1 MVDLRIHRP
10 GPVSPLPKVFSLDGG
25 DYDVGSMILLDLVG
39 GVALLL
45 WGLHMV
51 HSGVVRAFGSDLR
64 RFLGMALRNRFLAVV
79 AGIFVTALLQSST
92 ATGLMTASFVTGGAV
107 DLAPALAIMLGANV
121 GTTLIVQMLSF
132 NVSALAPV
140 LFLIGVTAFKRG
152 GQTRTRDLG
161 RVAIGVGLMVLSLHI
176 LLDTLAPAENAPA
189 VRTLLGAMTDEPLLC
204 VLMAAALTW
213 AAHSSVTV
221 VLLVM
226 SLAYSHFIAPEAA
239 LALILGANLGS
250 AINPLIE
257 GSHSDNPASR
267 RLPLGNLLNRV
278 IGCALALPFLHPI
291 AAALAR
297 IEPNPSRMA
306 ADFHTAFNVA
316 LALVFILP
324 LNTLASALTRL
335 LPDRA
340 KPNDPSTPLYLDET
354 ALATPSVALV
364 CAARETLHIGDII
377 ETMLR
382 QTMIALTTD
391 DRKLVA
397 EICRMDDAVDRL
409 DEAVKLYVTKLTRES
424 LSERD
429 GHRAMEIISFSIN
442 LEHVGDIIDKNLME
456 LAAKKIKRKIVFSKE
471 GAAELESF
479 HQEVF
484 DNLKLAFSV
493 FMSADVMI
501 ARQLVTE
508 KANLRATEYAA
519 AESHLARL
527 RDGRAESIESSSLH
541 LDILRD
547 LKRIHSHICSVAY
560 SVLERAGE
568 LQPSRLKGVEPDSS
582 LANGRNSAAS
592 PLPPKQ

>member
-1 MVDLRIHRP
+1 
-10 GPVSPLPKVFSLDGG
+10 
-25 DYDVGSMILLDLVG
+25 MILLDLTG

-51 HSGVVRAFGSDLR
+51 RSGIVRAFGSDLR
-64 RFLGMALRNRFLAVV
+64 RFLGMALRNRFVAFL

-92 ATGLMTASFVTGGAV
+92 ATGLMTASFVSGGTV
-107 DLAPALAIMLGANV
+107 DLVPALAIMLGANV
-121 GTTLIVQMLSF
+121 GTTLIVQVLSLD
-132 NVSALAPV
+132 VSAVAPV
-140 LFLIGVTAFKRG
+140 LFLIGVIAFKRG

-189 VRTLLGAMTDEPLLC
+189 VRTLLGAMTGEPLLC
-204 VLMAAALTW
+204 LLMAAALTW

-226 SLAYSHFIAPEAA
+226 SLAYSDFITPVAA

-250 AINPLIE
+250 AINPLVE
-257 GSHSDNPASR
+257 GSRGDNPASR
-267 RLPLGNLLNRV
+267 RLPLGNLLNRLV
-278 IGCALALPFLHPI
+278 GCVLVFPFLHPI
-291 AAALAR
+291 AEALAR
-297 IEPNPSRMA
+297 LEPNSSRMA

-324 LNTLASALTRL
+324 LDSLAALLTRL
-335 LPDRA
+335 LPERV
-340 KPNDPSTPLYLDET
+340 KLSDPATPLYLDES
-354 ALATPSVALV
+354 ALATPSVALA

-377 ETMLR
+377 ESMLR
-382 QTMIALTTD
+382 QTMTALLTD

-424 LSERD
+424 LSQSD
-429 GHRAMEIISFSIN
+429 GKRAMEIISFSIN

-456 LAAKKIKRKIVFSKE
+456 LAAKKIKRKVVFSKE

-484 DNLKLAFSV
+484 NNLKLAFSV
-493 FMSADVMI
+493 FMSGDVTI
-501 ARQLVTE
+501 ARQLITE
-508 KANLRATEYAA
+508 KATLRAAEFAA

-527 RDGRAESIESSSLH
+527 RERRPESIESSSLH
-541 LDILRD
+541 LDVLRD

-560 SVLERAGE
+560 PVLERAGE
-568 LQPSRLKGVEPDSS
+568 LQASRLKEVDADS
-582 LANGRNSAAS
+582 GSAAVAEPATS
-592 PLPPKQ
+592 VMPPQQ

>member
-1 MVDLRIHRP
+1 MGAMV
-10 GPVSPLPKVFSLDGG
+10 
-25 DYDVGSMILLDLVG
+25 LLDMVG

-64 RFLGMALRNRFLAVV
+64 RFLDAALRNRFSAFLA
-79 AGIFVTALLQSST
+79 GLCVTALLQSST
-92 ATGLMTASFVTGGAV
+92 ATGLMTASLVTGGTV
-107 DLAPALAIMLGANV
+107 NLVPALAIMLGANV
-121 GTTLIVQMLSF
+121 GTSLIVQALSF
-132 NVSALAPV
+132 NVSAVAPI
-140 LFLIGVTAFKRG
+140 LFLIGVTAFKRSKD
-152 GQTRTRDLG
+152 TRTRDLG
-161 RVAIGVGLMVLSLHI
+161 RVAIGIGLMVLALHI

-189 VRTLLGAMTDEPLLC
+189 VRTLLGAITNEPLLC

-226 SLAYSHFIAPEAA
+226 SLAYSNFITPVAA

-250 AINPLIE
+250 AINPLVE
-257 GSHSDNPASR
+257 GSRSDNPASR
-267 RLPLGNLLNRV
+267 RLPIGNLLNRLL
-278 IGCALALPFLHPI
+278 GCLLVLPLLHPI
-291 AAALAR
+291 AALLSE

-306 ADFHTAFNVA
+306 ADFHTAFNLA
-316 LALVFILP
+316 LAVVFILP
-324 LNTLASALTRL
+324 LNGLAALLTRL
-335 LPDRA
+335 LPDHR
-340 KPNDPSTPLYLDET
+340 KVDDPSAPLYLDAA

-382 QTMIALTTD
+382 QTREALLHD
-391 DRKLVA
+391 DRRLIA

-429 GHRAMEIISFSIN
+429 AHRAMEIISFSIN

-456 LAAKKIKRKIVFSKE
+456 LATKKVKRQTVFSAE
-471 GAAELESF
+471 GAAELQSF
-479 HQEVF
+479 HDEVC
-484 DNLKLAFSV
+484 DNLKVAFSV
-493 FMSADVMI
+493 FMSGDVKL

-508 KANLRATEYAA
+508 KAALRVAEFAA
-519 AESHLARL
+519 AERHLARL
-527 RDGRAESIESSSLH
+527 RDGRSESIESSSLH

-560 SVLERAGE
+560 SVLEHAGE
-568 LQPSRLKGVEPDSS
+568 LQHSRLKDVEQSAS
-582 LANGRNSAAS
+582 FAANDESAAS
-592 PLPPKQ
+592 AGRLEPRPS